1 MSITF
6 PNIDPIM
13 FEIGFLKVH
22 WYSMAYIA
30 GFMATYFYFLR
41 VIKKDGFN
49 FLSLKAV
56 DSLLNHGIL
65 GIILGGRIGYT
76 LFYNFSYY
84 STNYMEIIKIW
95 KGGMSFH
102 GAVIGLIISI
112 FLFSRKNKI
121 SYLYIFDII
130 ASIAPLGIFLGRI
143 ANFINAELYGRVT
156 DVSWGV
162 VFPNSDG
169 LPRHPSQLY
178 EAFFEGL
185 LLLIIINLLRL
196 SQRILRKHGFLTGV
210 FCIGYSL
217 SRFFIEYYREP
228 DIQLGF
234 ILNNITMGQILTL
247 PLFVIGIILLIR
259 K

>member
-1 MSITF
+1 
-6 PNIDPIM
+6 
-13 FEIGFLKVH
+13 
-22 WYSMAYIA
+22 
-30 GFMATYFYFLR
+30 
-41 VIKKDGFN
+41 
-49 FLSLKAV
+49 
-56 DSLLNHGIL
+56 
-65 GIILGGRIGYT
+65 
-76 LFYNFSYY
+76 
-84 STNYMEIIKIW
+84 MEIIKIW